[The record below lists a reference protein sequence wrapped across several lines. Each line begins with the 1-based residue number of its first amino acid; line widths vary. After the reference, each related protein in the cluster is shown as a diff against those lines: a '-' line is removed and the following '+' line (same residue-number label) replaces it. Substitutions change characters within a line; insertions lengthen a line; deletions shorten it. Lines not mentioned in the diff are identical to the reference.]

1 MGRTGPSSSVS
12 LNPLD
17 VPVIRKK
24 GNHADLFLSFLL
36 HQYLLSFYL
45 LIAELIYLFVTW
57 SPYPSFPLATLAPP
71 AADDAGSLSSALGL
85 VLEGQAVFGGPRL
98 KRGAVVIDSGKVISV
113 AVEPSPAQGESP
125 MFLAFYT
132 SMLK

>member
-45 LIAELIYLFVTW
+45 LIAELIYL